1 MLVQFRYLNAP
12 ASTPV
17 YSPASHRA
25 MIAEIFANIGR
36 APDLRTPPPGAAR
49 AHAAEAAISVKLS
62 RSLNLARIR
71 IDRYGRNVIE
81 TLREQTRALCRQKWD
96 VIHLLTDLS
105 DPAAAGF
112 TDRIEELGFFFA
124 GVLPCGLPGG
134 DALILQYL
142 NQFTVPYEAIRTE
155 SEFAGRLAA
164 YVRRRDPSGA

>member
-124 GVLPCGLPGG
+124 GVLPFGLPGG